1 MKKHIGFSVN
11 KKRILQ
17 LNGKRMERGPVIYW
31 MSRDQRVNDNWAL
44 LHALELAGNMNTS
57 VLVAFALTDSFPG
70 ANLRH
75 YAFMLRGLMEVE
87 QKLEAKNIPFLL
99 ITGNPPES
107 IAALSKKIRAG
118 AIVTDFDPLRIKKDW
133 KGELVKRIDIP
144 LFDVDAHN
152 IVPCRAASDKQ
163 EFGAYT
169 IRPKIK
175 RLLSEFLDEFPEV
188 PAFRNPSRIAEPSL
202 PSQGEEPATGPGGAE
217 KEPKVDDGKE
227 LTGKG
232 RPAGVMP
239 ETTGMKAA
247 PAIRVIT
254 GTTDWA
260 SVKKKLF
267 ASVSNDAGEVDWLV
281 AGEDAA
287 TDMMNNFLGNKL
299 AFYNDKRNDPNANA
313 VSDMSPYLH
322 FGQISA
328 QRIALEILK
337 VFPGDPNTDAF
348 LEELIVRKE
357 LSDNFCHYNHH
368 YDSFEG
374 FPDWAKTTLNS
385 HRKDERDYIYDTDE
399 WEMAKTHD
407 PLWNAAQMEMATRG
421 KMHGYMRMYWAKKI
435 LEWTS
440 SPEKALETAIYLN
453 DKYELD
459 GRDPNGYTGCAWS
472 IGGVHDRAWGEQP
485 VFGKIRY
492 MNDKGAGR
500 KFSTREY
507 ITRFMQQ
514 Y

>member
-1 MKKHIGFSVN
+1 MTKPGNFSVN
-11 KKRILQ
+11 NKRIQQ
-17 LNGKRMERGPVIYW
+17 LNGKKMERGPVIYW

-44 LHALELAGNMNTS
+44 LHALELAGNMDTS
-57 VLVAFALTDSFPG
+57 VVVAFALTFSFPG

-87 QKLEAKNIPFLL
+87 RKLTAKNIPFRL
-99 ITGNPPES
+99 ITGDPPGS
-107 IAALSKKIRAG
+107 LAALAEKIRAG
-118 AIVTDFDPLRIKKDW
+118 AIVSDFDPLKIKKEW
-133 KGELVKRIDIP
+133 KSELVKRIDIP

-175 RLLSEFLDEFPEV
+175 KLLGEFMVEFPE
-188 PAFRNPSRIAEPSL
+188 L
-202 PSQGEEPATGPGGAE
+202 PSFEKGSGSWMLTRSDEGLNTGHGGEIYSGPGNEVSA
-217 KEPKVDDGKE
+217 
-227 LTGKG
+227 
-232 RPAGVMP
+232 
-239 ETTGMKAA
+239 
-247 PAIRVIT
+247 
-254 GTTDWA
+254 GTTDWEGI
-260 SVKKKLF
+260 KKRLF
-267 ASVSNDAGEVDWLV
+267 ASISTEVGEVDRLV

-287 TDMMNNFLGNKL
+287 TEMMNGFLSNKL
-299 AFYNDKRNDPNANA
+299 AVYNDKRNDPNADA
-313 VSDMSPYLH
+313 VSDMSPHLH

-337 VFPGDPNTDAF
+337 VFPKDPNTDSF

-357 LSDNFCHYNHH
+357 LSDNFCHFNPN

-374 FPDWAKTTLNS
+374 FPEWAKTTLNS
-385 HRKDERDYIYDTDE
+385 HRKDEREYIYDTEE
-399 WEMAKTHD
+399 WELAKTHD
-407 PLWNAAQMEMATRG
+407 PLWNAAQTEMVTKG

-472 IGGVHDRAWGEQP
+472 IGGVHDRAWGERP

-492 MNDKGAGR
+492 MNDKGCRR
-500 KFSTREY
+500 KFNTDLY
-507 ITRFMQQ
+507 IGTNRD
-514 Y
+514 

>member
-175 RLLSEFLDEFPEV
+175 RLLGEFMEEFPG
-188 PAFRNPSRIAEPSL
+188 L
-202 PSQGEEPATGPGGAE
+202 PSFEKLPGKRSQSYGEVKGSNGGMHTGSEGEIYTGSGGGMDTGSE
-217 KEPKVDDGKE
+217 GEIYTGSDGE
-227 LTGKG
+227 IYTGS
-232 RPAGVMP
+232 
-239 ETTGMKAA
+239 
-247 PAIRVIT
+247 
-254 GTTDWA
+254 TDWEGVKKRLYA
-260 SVKKKLF
+260 SV
-267 ASVSNDAGEVDWLV
+267 NTDAGEVDRLV
-281 AGEDAA
+281 PGEEAA
-287 TDMMNNFLGNKL
+287 ADMLNNFLGNKL
-299 AFYNDKRNDPNANA
+299 PGYDQKRNDPNANA
-313 VSDMSPYLH
+313 VSELSPYLH

-357 LSDNFCHYNHH
+357 LSDNFCHYNFY

-385 HRKDERDYIYDTDE
+385 HRKDEREYIYDTDE

-407 PLWNAAQMEMATRG
+407 PLWNAAQMEMLTRG

-472 IGGVHDRAWGEQP
+472 IGGVHDRAWAERP

-492 MNDKGAGR
+492 MNDKGCRR
-500 KFSTREY
+500 KFDTDLY
-507 ITRFMQQ
+507 IETNSD

>member
-1 MKKHIGFSVN
+1 VNKQSGFSVN

-17 LNGKRMERGPVIYW
+17 LNGKKMERGPVIYW

-44 LHALELAGNMNTS
+44 LYALELAGNMDTP
-57 VLVAFALTDSFPG
+57 VMVAFALTDSFPG

-75 YAFMLRGLMEVE
+75 YGFMLRGLMEVE
-87 QKLEAKNIPFLL
+87 QKLAAKNIPFRL
-99 ITGNPPES
+99 ITGNPPEN
-107 IAALSKKIRAG
+107 IAVLSKKIRAG

-175 RLLSEFLDEFPEV
+175 RLLGEFMEEFPE
-188 PAFRNPSRIAEPSL
+188 L
-202 PSQGEEPATGPGGAE
+202 PSFEKLPGKLLQSFGV
-217 KEPKVDDGKE
+217 K
-227 LTGKG
+227 KG
-232 RPAGVMP
+232 SGDEIYTRS
-239 ETTGMKAA
+239 
-247 PAIRVIT
+247 
-254 GTTDWA
+254 TDWD
-260 SVKKKLF
+260 SVRKRLF
-267 ASVSNDAGEVDWLV
+267 ASVNTDVGEVGWLV

-287 TDMMNNFLGNKL
+287 KDMMNDFLGNKL
-299 AFYNDKRNDPNANA
+299 TVYNDKRNDPNANA

-337 VFPGDPNTDAF
+337 VFPKDPNTDAF

-357 LSDNFCHYNHH
+357 LSDNFCHYNSN

-374 FPDWAKTTLNS
+374 FPEWAKTTLNS
-385 HRKDERDYIYDTDE
+385 HRKDEREYIYGTDE

-407 PLWNAAQMEMATRG
+407 PLWNAAQTEMVTKG

-435 LEWTS
+435 LEWTA
-440 SPEKALETAIYLN
+440 SPEKALEIAVYLN
-453 DKYELD
+453 DRYELD
-459 GRDPNGYTGCAWS
+459 GRDPNGYAGCAWS
-472 IGGVHDRAWGEQP
+472 IGGIHDRAWAERP
-485 VFGKIRY
+485 VFGKIRF
-492 MNDKGAGR
+492 MNAKGCRR
-500 KFSTREY
+500 KFDTDLY
-507 ITRFMQQ
+507 IKNNSD